1 MQTPDSVSAQRVKF
15 PIIHSVL
22 TCIVL
27 LLVALMTPMAFAGVP
42 APPPLVINEIMQN
55 PAAVGDSD
63 GEWFEIYNPTGT
75 AVDINGW
82 TIRDDGSDTHLINNG
97 GPLLVPAGGYAVLGN
112 NANSGTNGGVSVDY
126 SYNGGFFLSNSADE
140 LILED
145 TGSNEA
151 DRVEWDGGPAFPD
164 PTGASMS
171 LIDPTLDNN
180 VGANWC
186 TASTSYG
193 DGDQGTP
200 GSANDCSVVVPGV
213 VINEIM
219 QNPSAVGDS
228 DGEWFEIYNPTGDA
242 VDIDGWTIRDDG
254 SDSHLINNGGPL
266 LVPAGGYAVL
276 GNNADSGTN
285 GGVTVDYSY
294 NGGFFLSNSAD
305 ELILEDGGST
315 EVDRVEWDGGP
326 AFPDP
331 TGASMSLRDPALDNN
346 VGANW
351 CTSTTSFGAG
361 DKGTPGSLNN
371 CDVQPIEAFIHDVQ
385 GSGASV
391 AITDLVI
398 VEAIVVGDFQD
409 TNLNAFFIQE
419 EDADADGDAATSE
432 GILVFCGG
440 CGHALAVGDK
450 VQVTGWPGEFFNMS
464 QIDAAGSEGV
474 VTVVGVDTLPTPSTV
489 DLPTVGSTVSELTL
503 EPVEGMLV
511 TFPDTLVVSEYF
523 QLARFGQL
531 VLTVDERA
539 RQFTDAN
546 EPDVDGYAAFLAD
559 LSSRRIILDDDNNVQ
574 NYPTGTSPDEP
585 YYWPRPGLSTGNLI
599 RGGDSIV
606 NLTGVMHWSW
616 AGSGGTD
623 AWRIR
628 PVDGTFGY
636 DFTPNIPRP
645 AAPDAVGGSLKV
657 ASFNVLNYFS
667 TIDEGPN
674 VCGPVGGQD
683 CRGADSEAE
692 LVRQRDKIVSALIT
706 MDADVIGLMEQENNA
721 SAASQHL
728 VDGLNAVAGTGVYDF
743 VDTGTIG
750 DDAIKVGFVYKT
762 TTVTPVG
769 DFAILDSSVDPT
781 FNDDKNRPALAQ
793 TFEEFAGGG
802 KLTVAVNHLKS
813 KGSPCDDVG
822 DPNLNDGQANCNQ
835 TRTDAAIALVNWL
848 ATDPTNSGDPDYM
861 IIGDLNSYRMED
873 PIDALKTGGYTD
885 LLDAVIGPNA
895 YTYLF
900 DGQLGYLDYAM
911 ANDNLTWSGQVTG
924 VTAWN
929 INADEIPLFD
939 YNDEIR
945 DSGEASF
952 ERESG
957 AEVIFEDN
965 AYRASD
971 HDPVLIGLNL
981 ANPMG
986 DKEDV
991 MANLGAHLP
1000 TGDKNTDRRLNKA
1013 IDSIAESLDPAWWT
1027 SDQSITDKKVFDNER
1042 AAVVQLELIVTSDV
1056 PGAGAAMA
1064 AIDVLV
1070 NADRQLAQIEL
1081 IAAIVRGGDAFKI
1094 AEAEAAMA
1102 DAAALTALGL
1112 YNEAVN
1118 AYKAAWDAA
1127 TKA

>member
-1 MQTPDSVSAQRVKF
+1 
-15 PIIHSVL
+15 
-22 TCIVL
+22 
-27 LLVALMTPMAFAGVP
+27 
-42 APPPLVINEIMQN
+42 
-55 PAAVGDSD
+55 
-63 GEWFEIYNPTGT
+63 
-75 AVDINGW
+75 
-82 TIRDDGSDTHLINNG
+82 
-97 GPLLVPAGGYAVLGN
+97 
-112 NANSGTNGGVSVDY
+112 
-126 SYNGGFFLSNSADE
+126 
-140 LILED
+140 
-145 TGSNEA
+145 
-151 DRVEWDGGPAFPD
+151 
-164 PTGASMS
+164 
-171 LIDPTLDNN
+171 
-180 VGANWC
+180 
-186 TASTSYG
+186 
-193 DGDQGTP
+193 
-200 GSANDCSVVVPGV
+200 
-213 VINEIM
+213 
-219 QNPSAVGDS
+219 
-228 DGEWFEIYNPTGDA
+228 
-242 VDIDGWTIRDDG
+242 
-254 SDSHLINNGGPL
+254 
-266 LVPAGGYAVL
+266 
-276 GNNADSGTN
+276 
-285 GGVTVDYSY
+285 
-294 NGGFFLSNSAD
+294 
-305 ELILEDGGST
+305 
-315 EVDRVEWDGGP
+315 
-326 AFPDP
+326 
-331 TGASMSLRDPALDNN
+331 
-346 VGANW
+346 
-351 CTSTTSFGAG
+351 
-361 DKGTPGSLNN
+361 
-371 CDVQPIEAFIHDVQ
+371 
-385 GSGASV
+385 
-391 AITDLVI
+391 
-398 VEAIVVGDFQD
+398 
-409 TNLNAFFIQE
+409 
-419 EDADADGDAATSE
+419 
-432 GILVFCGG
+432 
-440 CGHALAVGDK
+440 
-450 VQVTGWPGEFFNMS
+450 
-464 QIDAAGSEGV
+464 
-474 VTVVGVDTLPTPSTV
+474 
-489 DLPTVGSTVSELTL
+489 
-503 EPVEGMLV
+503 
-511 TFPDTLVVSEYF
+511 
-523 QLARFGQL
+523 
-531 VLTVDERA
+531 
-539 RQFTDAN
+539 
-546 EPDVDGYAAFLAD
+546 
-559 LSSRRIILDDDNNVQ
+559 
-574 NYPTGTSPDEP
+574 
-585 YYWPRPGLSTGNLI
+585 
-599 RGGDSIV
+599 
-606 NLTGVMHWSW
+606 
-616 AGSGGTD
+616 
-623 AWRIR
+623 
-628 PVDGTFGY
+628 
-636 DFTPNIPRP
+636 
-645 AAPDAVGGSLKV
+645 VGGSLKV

-721 SAASQHL
+721 SAASQDL

-750 DDAIKVGFVYKT
+750 DDAIKVGFIYKT

-793 TFEEFAGGG
+793 TFEESAGEG

-885 LLDAVIGPNA
+885 LLDAVIGPDA

-911 ANDNLTWSGQVTG
+911 ANDNLTLSGQVTG

-939 YNDEIR
+939 YNDEIQ

-991 MANLGAHLP
+991 MANLGALLP
-1000 TGDKNTDRRLNKA
+1000 TGDKNTDKRLNKA

-1027 SDQSITDKKVFDNER
+1027 SDQSITNKKVFNNDR
-1042 AAVVQLELIVTSDV
+1042 AAVVQLELIVTSGV
-1056 PGAGAAMA
+1056 PEAGAAMA
-1064 AIDVLV
+1064 AIDVLL

-1094 AEAEAAMA
+1094 ADAEAAMA

>member
-1 MQTPDSVSAQRVKF
+1 MKRQRIFTAFAAILALVVLFTMTGPLAAQTTVFINEIHYDNAGTDTGEAIEVAGPAGTDLTGWSLVLYNGSNGSVYDTDLLNGLIPDSGNGYGFVVVSYPSNGIQNGSPDGIALVDSGNVATQFLSYEGSFTAVGG
-15 PIIHSVL
+15 PANGTASVDIGVAESSSTPVGDSLQL
-22 TCIVL
+22 TGSG
-27 LLVALMTPMAFAGVP
+27 TSYEDFSWAGAKP
-42 APPPLVINEIMQN
+42 NTFGAANSGQTFGDAPPPSPLVINEIIQN
-55 PAAVGDSD
+55 PSAVSD
-63 GEWFEIYNPTGT
+63 TNGEWFEIYNTT
-75 AVDINGW
+75 ASPIDIDGW
-82 TIRDDGSDTHLINNG
+82 TIEDNDFDSHLIDNG
-97 GPLLVPAGGYAVLGN
+97 GPLFVPSEGYVVLGR
-112 NANSGTNGGVSVDY
+112 NADSGANGGAAVDY
-126 SYNGGFFLSNSADE
+126 EYSGFFLSNSADE
-140 LILED
+140 VVLLNASLTEI
-145 TGSNEA
+145 
-151 DRVEWDGGPAFPD
+151 DRVEYDGGPSFPD

-171 LIDPTLDNN
+171 LL
-180 VGANWC
+180 
-186 TASTSYG
+186 
-193 DGDQGTP
+193 
-200 GSANDCSVVVPGV
+200 
-213 VINEIM
+213 
-219 QNPSAVGDS
+219 
-228 DGEWFEIYNPTGDA
+228 
-242 VDIDGWTIRDDG
+242 
-254 SDSHLINNGGPL
+254 
-266 LVPAGGYAVL
+266 
-276 GNNADSGTN
+276 
-285 GGVTVDYSY
+285 
-294 NGGFFLSNSAD
+294 
-305 ELILEDGGST
+305 
-315 EVDRVEWDGGP
+315 
-326 AFPDP
+326 
-331 TGASMSLRDPALDNN
+331 DPALDNN

-371 CDVQPIEAFIHDVQ
+371 CDVQPIEAFIHEVQ
-385 GSGASV
+385 GSGGSV

-531 VLTVDERA
+531 LLTVDERA

-628 PVDGTFGY
+628 PVDGTFSY

-721 SAASQHL
+721 SAASQDL

-750 DDAIKVGFVYKT
+750 DDAIKVGFIYKT

-793 TFEEFAGGG
+793 TFEEFASEG

-885 LLDAVIGPNA
+885 LLDAVIGPDA

-911 ANDNLTWSGQVTG
+911 ANDNLTLSEQVTG

-939 YNDEIR
+939 YNDEIQ

-957 AEVIFEDN
+957 AEVIFEGN

-991 MANLGAHLP
+991 MANLGALLP
-1000 TGDKNTDRRLNKA
+1000 TGDKNTDKRLNKA

-1027 SDQSITDKKVFDNER
+1027 SDQSITDKKVFNNER
-1042 AAVVQLELIVTSDV
+1042 AAVVQLELIVTSGV
-1056 PGAGAAMA
+1056 PEAGAAMA
-1064 AIDVLV
+1064 AIDVLL

-1094 AEAEAAMA
+1094 ADAEAAMA

-1118 AYKAAWDAA
+1118 AYQAAWDAA